1 MKFFVDTAD
10 IAEIEDLAATGLLD
24 GVTTNPSLIA
34 KSGGDFF
41 DVIRNICDIVPGP
54 VSAEVTA
61 TDVETMLSEGRALAA
76 IAPNVAVKVPLTW
89 DGLKACRALS
99 QGGTKVNVTLCF
111 SPSQAL
117 LAAKAGAAFISPFV
131 GRLDDI
137 SQDGMG
143 LIREIATIYRAYP
156 DTISDRDPGRLDPP
170 PAPRRGG
177 REARRRCGDGAAGRT
192 EEARE
197 PPAHRQG
204 ARCLPRR
211 LAEDGPVHSLMT
223 GPARG
228 PMPAAADLAM
238 AVDTWLGRLAN
249 ERRRSDHTIAAYR
262 RDLDEF
268 LRFLA
273 EHRGGA
279 PDLAALAALSVRDLR
294 AWLARRAA
302 EGRARTSTA
311 RALSA
316 VRVFFRHLERED
328 VPVSSALSLVRAPRT
343 PRGVPR
349 PLTEGQAKAVVDPN
363 ALSAGP
369 PDWIAR
375 RDTAVLL
382 LLYGCGLRIGE
393 ALTLD
398 RAEAPAADAKL
409 HSLMITGK
417 GNKQRVVPVLPVVAE
432 AIDDYLAAC
441 PHRLEPGDP
450 LFVGMR
456 GKRLQPRLIQQ
467 TMARLRG
474 ALGLPASATPH
485 ALRHSFATHL
495 LAGGGDLRTI
505 QELLG
510 HASLSTTQRYTEVD
524 EAGLLAAYTAAH
536 PRAS

>member
-1 MKFFVDTAD
+1 
-10 IAEIEDLAATGLLD
+10 
-24 GVTTNPSLIA
+24 
-34 KSGGDFF
+34 
-41 DVIRNICDIVPGP
+41 
-54 VSAEVTA
+54 
-61 TDVETMLSEGRALAA
+61 
-76 IAPNVAVKVPLTW
+76 
-89 DGLKACRALS
+89 
-99 QGGTKVNVTLCF
+99 
-111 SPSQAL
+111 
-117 LAAKAGAAFISPFV
+117 
-131 GRLDDI
+131 
-137 SQDGMG
+137 
-143 LIREIATIYRAYP
+143 
-156 DTISDRDPGRLDPP
+156 
-170 PAPRRGG
+170 
-177 REARRRCGDGAAGRT
+177 
-192 EEARE
+192 
-197 PPAHRQG
+197 
-204 ARCLPRR
+204 
-211 LAEDGPVHSLMT
+211 MT

-316 VRVFFRHLERED
+316 VRVFFRHLEREG

-393 ALTLD
+393 ALPSI
-398 RAEAPAADAKL
+398 APTRRPP
-409 HSLMITGK
+409 MP
-417 GNKQRVVPVLPVVAE
+417 N
-432 AIDDYLAAC
+432 
-441 PHRLEPGDP
+441 
-450 LFVGMR
+450 
-456 GKRLQPRLIQQ
+456 
-467 TMARLRG
+467 
-474 ALGLPASATPH
+474 
-485 ALRHSFATHL
+485 
-495 LAGGGDLRTI
+495 
-505 QELLG
+505 
-510 HASLSTTQRYTEVD
+510 ST
-524 EAGLLAAYTAAH
+524 A
-536 PRAS
+536 